1 MTINQSQNVE
11 LDLDSDEI
19 HIDIKENVV
28 KESEDSKVKVA
39 PKFKKRKVTI
49 AYNSDD
55 SDEKKKKTQKKTTF
69 ENDSD
74 VAITDSKSKL
84 NKIVSYDDTDSGS
97 LLFTLSYF
105 FLD

>member
-1 MTINQSQNVE
+1 MTINQPQNVE

-49 AYNSDD
+49 A
-55 SDEKKKKTQKKTTF
+55 
-69 ENDSD
+69 
-74 VAITDSKSKL
+74 
-84 NKIVSYDDTDSGS
+84 
-97 LLFTLSYF
+97 
-105 FLD
+105 